1 RSSTGRQLQGA
12 SIDASEKR
20 TRHGEHGRQLLT
32 RRVPQAFFP
41 PGEVIEEIPDSI
53 VELLLRYVHRHPG
66 LQYQALPVQAPGS
79 RIFLPFKGHDR
90 GALAADAGLL
100 ACHFA
105 EQTVPS
111 MSRLRQSTQASQKET
126 QAPVRGKDFQ
136 VKAILQPKA
145 V

>member
-1 RSSTGRQLQGA
+1 MGGNSSR
-12 SIDASEKR
+12 
-20 TRHGEHGRQLLT
+20 GESPRL
-32 RRVPQAFFP
+32 FFP

-53 VELLLRYVHRHPG
+53 VELLLGYVHRHPG

-105 EQTVPS
+105 EQTVPL
-111 MSRLRQSTQASQKET
+111 MSRLRQGVQVSQKET
-126 QAPVRGKDFQ
+126 QAPVGRKDFQ